1 MTVTLEFI
9 AEQLTRVIDEQRA
22 QRLELR
28 RLNDNQMTIA
38 REQRSIRDQIGSL
51 RDELELMIKTEIGGL
66 FTHLE
71 TRLEQRIDAIIADR
85 SR

>member
-28 RLNDNQMTIA
+28 RFSEIQMDFA
-38 REQRSIRDQIGSL
+38 RTQRAIRD
-51 RDELELMIKTEIGGL
+51 DLELMIKTELGGL
-66 FTHLE
+66 FAHLE
-71 TRLEQRIDAIIADR
+71 TRLEQRIDAISAPR
-85 SR
+85 L